1 MKDFIKCLELLNSM
15 ARSLK
20 IYDIENPDYCISGF
34 EYNADEDKI
43 YVNFKE
49 DK

>member
-1 MKDFIKCLELLNSM
+1 MKDFIKCLETLNSI
-15 ARSLK
+15 ATSLK
-20 IYDIENPDYCISGF
+20 LYDIENPDYFISGF
-34 EYNADEDKI
+34 EYDADEDKI